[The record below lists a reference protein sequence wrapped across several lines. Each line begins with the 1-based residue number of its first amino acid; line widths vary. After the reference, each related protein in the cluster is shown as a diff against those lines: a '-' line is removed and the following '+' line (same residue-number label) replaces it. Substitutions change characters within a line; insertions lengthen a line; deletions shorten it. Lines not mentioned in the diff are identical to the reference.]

1 MITFLLKIFVK
12 DYKDTSNPKVRKK
25 YGLLG
30 SIFGL
35 ISNLIIVAIKVFF
48 GIITATTS
56 MIADS
61 LNNISD
67 LGNNMISIFGFKYA
81 NKKADDNHPYGHQR
95 LEYIISLIL
104 GTIIII
110 LGAFLLYN
118 GVSSLISFIKSMIET
133 SRPEAVS
140 ISSLTIFVFTLSF
153 LIFTVLIKLIQSYLY
168 YDLGKRISSMQLKVL
183 SKDSRNDVIATIFV
197 IIGLIISYFTGYSI
211 DCFFTMAVSIF
222 VIISGIN
229 IVKEAAIVLI
239 GQKPNKD
246 IIEKIKE
253 IILKDESVL
262 GIHDLNIHYYGDV
275 AYGSID
281 IEIDEKTTLINAHK
295 IADRLEKIIFAKL
308 GISMSIHIDPINNHD
323 PETNKMKLDILN
335 LVQDKEKLLSIHD
348 FKYDKENKI
357 ISFDLVIPSTIQ
369 SVEKEEITNTINNYL
384 KSIDSS
390 IELKITFDDII
401 RDFL

>member
-12 DYKDTSNPKVRKK
+12 DYKDTSNPLVRKK

-95 LEYIISLIL
+95 IEYIISLIL

-140 ISSLTIFVFTLSF
+140 ITSLTIFVFTLSF

-239 GQKPNKD
+239 GQKPNKE

-253 IILKDESVL
+253 IILKDENVL

-384 KSIDSS
+384 KSIDSN

>member
-12 DYKDTSNPKVRKK
+12 DYKDTSNPLVRKK

-140 ISSLTIFVFTLSF
+140 ITSLTIFVFTLSF

-239 GQKPNKD
+239 GQKPNKE

-253 IILKDESVL
+253 IILKDDNVL

-323 PETNKMKLDILN
+323 PETKKMKLDILN
-335 LVQDKEKLLSIHD
+335 LVQAKEKLLSIHD